1 MAEPPFGRMGGSPF
15 GSMAES
21 PFAAMGQQPFGA
33 WASDLGGLWRGWLES
48 FEGEA
53 TTGVERLVGGD
64 AFAELLVQLAEN
76 AAGLSSISADF
87 WDLVLRNLRLAGR
100 ADIDRLARQ
109 LATTEDKLER
119 LLQAVESPAEESVG
133 W

>member
-1 MAEPPFGRMGGSPF
+1 MG
-15 GSMAES
+15 E
-21 PFAAMGQQPFGA
+21 QPLGP
-33 WASDLGGLWRGWLES
+33 WASDLGGWWRGWFES

-53 TTGVERLVGGD
+53 TTGLERLVAGD
-64 AFAELLVQLAEN
+64 GFAELLVHLTEN
-76 AAGLSSISADF
+76 AVAMSSISADF

-109 LATTEDKLER
+109 LITTEDKLER
-119 LLQAVESPAEESVG
+119 LLQAVESPAARRLDGTPDRPEEPVA